1 MRRKSPEQSH
11 FAAETTAF
19 LPALL
24 SAEASLRQRDF
35 ALADCQAILR
45 RGLHIGSAIVHHPFL
60 PRAMAE
66 ARRQI
71 AEAEERDEATA
82 SGFLITAD
90 RLSECQGRFRRPWHA
105 PCGGLW
111 GCLALAN
118 TLLPESRA
126 LLPLAVGV
134 AAAETVRFFAPAAAL
149 RWVNDVLVGGRKLAG
164 FLIESFLTPRYRE
177 EFDLVGLAFNL
188 NNQDFPAELRRH
200 ATSLAAELG
209 QTISLPYF
217 LALFLV
223 KLRWNIG
230 LLLHEEER
238 LLASEPRAEPQTE
251 PQTEPP
257 AQPLA
262 PAKHRILAAWLSLTD
277 TLGKKLRYG
286 FDVFNDPQYEATAI
300 GIDECGG
307 LILEHADGWRRTEY
321 SGEVR
326 YLDGHRSSTIF
337 SSVSC

>member
-1 MRRKSPEQSH
+1 MQRKTLEESH
-11 FAAETTAF
+11 FAAETASF

-24 SAEASLRQRDF
+24 AAEASWRGRDF
-35 ALADCQAILR
+35 PLADCQAILQ
-45 RGLHIGSAIVHHPFL
+45 RGGHIASLIIHHPFL
-60 PRAMAE
+60 PRAMDE
-66 ARRQI
+66 ARRI
-71 AEAEERDEATA
+71 IIEAEARDEATA
-82 SGFLITAD
+82 SGFLIVAD
-90 RLSECQGRFRRPWHA
+90 RLSACQGRFRRSWHA

-118 TLLPESRA
+118 IFLPESRA

-134 AAAETVRFFAPAAAL
+134 AATEAVRLFAPAASL

-164 FLIESFLTPRYRE
+164 FLIESFFTPRHRE

-188 NNQDFPAELRRH
+188 NNQDFPAELRDH

-209 QTISLPYF
+209 RAVSLPYF
-217 LALFLV
+217 LAIFLV

-238 LLASEPRAEPQTE
+238 LLASEPSTE
-251 PQTEPP
+251 PLTEPS
-257 AQPLA
+257 AGSLA
-262 PAKHRILAAWLSLTD
+262 PSGHRLLAAWLSLTD

-286 FDVFNDPQYEATAI
+286 FDVFNNPQYEATAI
-300 GIDECGG
+300 GIDAGGG
-307 LILEHADGWRRTEY
+307 LILEHADGWRRAEY

-326 YLDGHRSSTIF
+326 YLD
-337 SSVSC
+337 